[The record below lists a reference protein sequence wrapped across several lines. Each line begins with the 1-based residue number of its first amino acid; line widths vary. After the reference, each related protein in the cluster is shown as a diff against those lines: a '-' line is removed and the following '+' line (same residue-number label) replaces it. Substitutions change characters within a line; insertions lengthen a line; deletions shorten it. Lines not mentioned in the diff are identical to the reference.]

1 MQTLLIVFIV
11 VTALAVV
18 IQAGVLVSLYISV
31 KKTSSRVES
40 IAGDL
45 QQRAAPALDAATA
58 ILNNSRGNLQ
68 TLTENLAVTS
78 TSLRNQVERV
88 ETTMGDIIDRTRLQV
103 IRADEMVS
111 RTLDRVEETSEFVQ
125 HTVISPV
132 KQLAGLVSGLTVGLD
147 AFFRRRKGPQR
158 SQPQTEDEELFI

>member
-31 KKTSSRVES
+31 RKTSSRVES

-68 TLTENLAVTS
+68 TLTENLAATS

>member
-68 TLTENLAVTS
+68 TLTENLAATS

-103 IRADEMVS
+103 IRADELVS

>member
-45 QQRAAPALDAATA
+45 QQRAVPALDAATA

-68 TLTENLAVTS
+68 TLTENLAATS

>member
-68 TLTENLAVTS
+68 TLTENLAATS

-88 ETTMGDIIDRTRLQV
+88 ETTMGDLIDRTRLQV

-125 HTVISPV
+125 HTVISPI

>member
-31 KKTSSRVES
+31 RKTSSRVES

-45 QQRAAPALDAATA
+45 QQRAVPALDAATA

-68 TLTENLAVTS
+68 TLTENLAATS

>member
-68 TLTENLAVTS
+68 TLTENLAATS

-88 ETTMGDIIDRTRLQV
+88 ETTIGDIIDRTRLQV
-103 IRADEMVS
+103 IRADEMAS
-111 RTLDRVEETSEFVQ
+111 RTLDRVEETSDFVQ

>member
-31 KKTSSRVES
+31 RKTSSRVES

-68 TLTENLAVTS
+68 TLTENLAATS

-88 ETTMGDIIDRTRLQV
+88 ETTMGDLIDRTRLQV

-125 HTVISPV
+125 HTVISPI

>member
-11 VTALAVV
+11 VTGLAVV
-18 IQAGVLVSLYISV
+18 IQAGVLVSLYMSV

-45 QQRAAPALDAATA
+45 QQRAVPALDAATA

-68 TLTENLAVTS
+68 TLTENLAATS

-103 IRADEMVS
+103 IRADELVS

>member
-31 KKTSSRVES
+31 KKSSSRMES

-45 QQRAAPALDAATA
+45 QRRAAPALDAATA

-68 TLTENLAVTS
+68 TLTENLAATS

-111 RTLDRVEETSEFVQ
+111 RTLDRVEETSDFVQ

-132 KQLAGLVSGLTVGLD
+132 KQLAGLVSGVTVGLD

-158 SQPQTEDEELFI
+158 SQTQTEDEELFI

>member
-68 TLTENLAVTS
+68 TLTENLAATS

-125 HTVISPV
+125 HTVISPI

>member
-68 TLTENLAVTS
+68 TLTENLAATS

-111 RTLDRVEETSEFVQ
+111 RTLDRVEETSDFVQ

-132 KQLAGLVSGLTVGLD
+132 KQLAGLVSGVTVGLD

>member
-31 KKTSSRVES
+31 RKTSSRVES

-45 QQRAAPALDAATA
+45 QQRAVPALDAATA

-68 TLTENLAVTS
+68 TLTENLAATS

-125 HTVISPV
+125 HTVISPI

>member
-68 TLTENLAVTS
+68 TLTENLAATS
-78 TSLRNQVERV
+78 TSLRNQVERA

>member
-68 TLTENLAVTS
+68 TLTENLAATS
-78 TSLRNQVERV
+78 TSLRTQVERA

>member
-68 TLTENLAVTS
+68 TLTENLAATS

-111 RTLDRVEETSEFVQ
+111 RTLDRVEETSDFVQ
-125 HTVISPV
+125 HTVISPI

>member
-68 TLTENLAVTS
+68 TLKENLAATS

>member
-125 HTVISPV
+125 HTVISPI

-158 SQPQTEDEELFI
+158 TQPQTEDEELFI

>member
-45 QQRAAPALDAATA
+45 QQRAVPALDAATA

-68 TLTENLAVTS
+68 TLTENLAATS

-158 SQPQTEDEELFI
+158 SQAQTEDEELFI

>member
-40 IAGDL
+40 IAGEL

-68 TLTENLAVTS
+68 TLTENLAATS

>member
-68 TLTENLAVTS
+68 TLTENLAATS

>member
-68 TLTENLAVTS
+68 TLTENLAATS

-88 ETTMGDIIDRTRLQV
+88 ETTMGDMIDRTRLQV

-125 HTVISPV
+125 HTVISPI

>member
-1 MQTLLIVFIV
+1 M
-11 VTALAVV
+11 
-18 IQAGVLVSLYISV
+18 
-31 KKTSSRVES
+31 
-40 IAGDL
+40 
-45 QQRAAPALDAATA
+45 
-58 ILNNSRGNLQ
+58 
-68 TLTENLAVTS
+68 
-78 TSLRNQVERV
+78 ERV
-88 ETTMGDIIDRTRLQV
+88 ETTMGDLIDRTRLQV

-125 HTVISPV
+125 HTVISPI

>member
-45 QQRAAPALDAATA
+45 QQRVAPALDAATA

-68 TLTENLAVTS
+68 TLTENLAATS

>member
-1 MQTLLIVFIV
+1 
-11 VTALAVV
+11 
-18 IQAGVLVSLYISV
+18 
-31 KKTSSRVES
+31 
-40 IAGDL
+40 
-45 QQRAAPALDAATA
+45 
-58 ILNNSRGNLQ
+58 
-68 TLTENLAVTS
+68 
-78 TSLRNQVERV
+78 
-88 ETTMGDIIDRTRLQV
+88 MGDIIDRTRLQV

>member
-31 KKTSSRVES
+31 RKTSSRVES

-45 QQRAAPALDAATA
+45 QQRAVPALDAATA

-68 TLTENLAVTS
+68 TLTENLAATS
-78 TSLRNQVERV
+78 TSLRDQVERV

>member
-68 TLTENLAVTS
+68 TLTENLAATS

-88 ETTMGDIIDRTRLQV
+88 ETTMGDLIDRTRLQV

>member
-31 KKTSSRVES
+31 KKTSSRVAS

-68 TLTENLAVTS
+68 TLTENLAATS

-88 ETTMGDIIDRTRLQV
+88 ETTMGDLIDRTRLQV

-125 HTVISPV
+125 HTVISPI

>member
-125 HTVISPV
+125 HTVISPI

>member
-45 QQRAAPALDAATA
+45 QQRAVPALDAATA

-68 TLTENLAVTS
+68 TLTENLAATS

-103 IRADEMVS
+103 IRADELVS

>member
-1 MQTLLIVFIV
+1 MQTLLIAFIV

-45 QQRAAPALDAATA
+45 QQRAVPALDAATA

-68 TLTENLAVTS
+68 TLTENLAATS

-103 IRADEMVS
+103 IRADELVS